1 MSVIANIFKIKVN
14 TDLLDNYCFYCVIY
28 EAHYLDKNVYHINL
42 PQEEK
47 KDSGIAEVV
56 NEPVDVAEEVNE
68 PDDNAVE
75 AIDDSSETSY
85 YDDESEEE
93 NNEAIDDSSESS
105 YYDDESEEENKEV
118 NN

>member
-14 TDLLDNYCFYCVIY
+14 RDLLDNYCFYCVIY

-56 NEPVDVAEEVNE
+56 NEPVDVVEEVNE
-68 PDDNAVE
+68 PDDNAVEIINDSDDNAVE

-93 NNEAIDDSSESS
+93 N
-105 YYDDESEEENKEV
+105 KEV

>member
-68 PDDNAVE
+68 PVDVAEEVNEPDDNAVE

-93 NNEAIDDSSESS
+93 NNA
-105 YYDDESEEENKEV
+105 V

>member
-42 PQEEK
+42 LQEEK

-56 NEPVDVAEEVNE
+56 NEPDDNAVEIINDS
-68 PDDNAVE
+68 DDNAVE

-93 NNEAIDDSSESS
+93 N
-105 YYDDESEEENKEV
+105 KEV

>member
-47 KDSGIAEVV
+47 KDSGIVEVV
-56 NEPVDVAEEVNE
+56 NEPVDVAEVVNE
-68 PDDNAVE
+68 PVDVIEVINESDDNDEIE
-75 AIDDSSETSY
+75 AI
-85 YDDESEEE
+85 
-93 NNEAIDDSSESS
+93 NDSSESS
-105 YYDDESEEENKEV
+105 YYDDEPEEEIEES

>member
-47 KDSGIAEVV
+47 KDSGIVEVV
-56 NEPVDVAEEVNE
+56 NEPDDNAVEIINDS
-68 PDDNAVE
+68 DDNAVE

-93 NNEAIDDSSESS
+93 N
-105 YYDDESEEENKEV
+105 KEV